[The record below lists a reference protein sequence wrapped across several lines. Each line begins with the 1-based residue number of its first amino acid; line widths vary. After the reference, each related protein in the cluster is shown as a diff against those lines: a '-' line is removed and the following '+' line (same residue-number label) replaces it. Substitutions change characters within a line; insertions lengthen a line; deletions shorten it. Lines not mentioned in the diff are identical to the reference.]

1 MTIKPPR
8 YISTGVLCFILA
20 GCASIDVGY
29 RAADTIASSSR
40 FQKEYVKTNL
50 CTLTTFHNFTKPGAP
65 LMVYIEGDGFA
76 WRTHRE
82 LSYDP
87 TPRHPLV
94 LSLAAIDPS
103 ANVAYIAR
111 PGQLT
116 KSGDPDC
123 GPAYWSE
130 KRFSYEV
137 VTAINSTIDHLKEE
151 SGSKEINLIGYSGGA
166 AIAVLVAAR
175 RSDIISLCTIAGNL
189 DHEALTRYQGVSPL
203 AGSLNPIDVAEK
215 IKDLPQRHFV
225 GSDDKVV
232 PIFIAQSF
240 VQREG
245 DRDFSRI
252 TIVNGA
258 THTKGWQERWKELL
272 SEPLSPLTMK

>member
-8 YISTGVLCFILA
+8 YFIAGVFCFILA
-20 GCASIDVGY
+20 GCATINAGY
-29 RAADTIASSSR
+29 RAADEIASR
-40 FQKEYVKTNL
+40 KHFQKEYVKTSL
-50 CTLTTFHNFTKPGAP
+50 CSLTAFYNFTHPGAS
-65 LMVYIEGDGFA
+65 LTLYIEGDGFA
-76 WRTHRE
+76 WQTRHE
-82 LSYDP
+82 LSSDP

-103 ANVAYIAR
+103 ENVAYIAR

-116 KSGDPDC
+116 ASGQPDC
-123 GPAYWSE
+123 DPVYWSD
-130 KRFSYEV
+130 KRFSEEV
-137 VTAINSTIDHLKEE
+137 VSAINSAIDHLKEE
-151 SGSKEINLIGYSGGA
+151 SGSKEISLIGYSGGA

-175 RSDIISLCTIAGNL
+175 RSDIISLRTIAGNL

-203 AGSLNPIDVAEK
+203 AGSLNPIDVVEK
-215 IKDLPQRHFV
+215 IKGLPQRHFI

-232 PIFIAQSF
+232 PAFIAQSF

-258 THTKGWQERWKELL
+258 THTKGWQERWRELL
-272 SEPLSPLTMK
+272 SDPVIK